1 MTSDQADKII
11 KLLEAIDFKLW
22 KFYEQAG
29 LAEQPAAPTPTPAP
43 APAAPAPKPPVSK
56 ALYEQFVKNKKWS
69 RSFS

>member
-29 LAEQPAAPTPTPAP
+29 LAEQPAAPTPAP

-56 ALYEQFVKNKKWS
+56 ALYEQFVKNKK
-69 RSFS
+69 

>member
-43 APAAPAPKPPVSK
+43 APAALAPKPPVSK
-56 ALYEQFVKNKKWS
+56 ALYEQFVKNKK
-69 RSFS
+69 

>member
-56 ALYEQFVKNKKWS
+56 ALYEQFVKNKK
-69 RSFS
+69 

>member
-29 LAEQPAAPTPTPAP
+29 LNNQPTTPAPQPAP
-43 APAAPAPKPPVSK
+43 APAPAPKPPVSK
-56 ALYEQFVKNKKWS
+56 ALYEQFVKNKKWL
-69 RSFS
+69 R